1 MRGRQDSA
9 DASAQGST
17 QGLCVLTHGTGKYS
31 GLIWSGVVEGLGQV
45 PFHDGA
51 EAPLTR
57 RVLSGPSLHDGL
69 KRRFVVHEL
78 KDVRAEQRHYCAP
91 HFHDFAEVN
100 LLLSASHMTYEIR
113 LGHETYL
120 VEAPASIHIPAGLVH
135 SANVFEGSGFFV
147 AMMDTAN
154 YSASTADAGPAK
166 QC

>member
-1 MRGRQDSA
+1 MRGGQDNAEGSTA
-9 DASAQGST
+9 GST
-17 QGLCVLTHGTGKYS
+17 QGLCVLTDGTGKYAE
-31 GLIWSGVVEGLGQV
+31 LIWSGVVEGLGQV
-45 PFHDGA
+45 PFHHGA

-57 RVLSGPSLHDGL
+57 RVLSGPSLHEGL

-78 KDVRAEQRHYCAP
+78 KDVRAEQRNYCAP

-100 LLLSASHMTYEIR
+100 LLLSVSRLKYEIR

-120 VEAPASIHIPAGLVH
+120 VEAPASIHIPARLVH

-154 YSASTADAGPAK
+154 YSASTPDAAPAK